1 MTQDKALRNALK
13 KEQNHSLPFGFK
25 EQTMKRIHKTAEKRK
40 NRAFAYTIGLIS
52 ITSLGLI
59 ALAVFLLKD
68 YLNAAI
74 IFPVEWLH
82 PDTETISQY
91 GFGGYIAFLTLVL
104 IGIDHLARH
113 HWQKKRE
120 KN

>member
-13 KEQNHSLPFGFK
+13 KGQNHSLPFGFN
-25 EQTMKRIHKTAEKRK
+25 EQMMIRVRKAAEKRK

-68 YLNAAI
+68 YLNATI
-74 IFPVEWLH
+74 IFPAEWFH
-82 PDTETISQY
+82 PDPETISQY
-91 GFGGYIAFLTLVL
+91 GFGFYIALLTLVL
-104 IGIDHLARH
+104 IGIDHLVRH
-113 HWQKKRE
+113 HWQKRRE